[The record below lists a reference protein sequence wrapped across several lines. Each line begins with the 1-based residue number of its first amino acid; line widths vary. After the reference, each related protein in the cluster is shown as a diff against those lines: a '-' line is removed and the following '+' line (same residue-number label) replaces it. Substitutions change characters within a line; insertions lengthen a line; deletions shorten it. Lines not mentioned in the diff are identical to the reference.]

1 MSISNYQM
9 EIDNLVFGQKDAEK
23 MTYNGSNGV
32 GGVKNLPD
40 VHMDKTKN
48 QIGVESA
55 RQEGA
60 KIEHQLLRRKD
71 ALMETNEESSGVVLP
86 QFHQRLCIDHQLHF
100 LLL

>member
-1 MSISNYQM
+1 
-9 EIDNLVFGQKDAEK
+9 

-60 KIEHQLLRRKD
+60 KIEH
-71 ALMETNEESSGVVLP
+71 
-86 QFHQRLCIDHQLHF
+86 
-100 LLL
+100 